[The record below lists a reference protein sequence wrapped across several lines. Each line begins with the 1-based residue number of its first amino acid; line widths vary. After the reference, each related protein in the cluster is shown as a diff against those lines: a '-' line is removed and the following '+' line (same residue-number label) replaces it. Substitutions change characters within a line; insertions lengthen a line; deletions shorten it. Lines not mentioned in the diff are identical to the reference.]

1 MSACRL
7 PTGRLSRQGGFT
19 LLEILIAV
27 VILSVGLLGLAGLQ
41 AQSLRAN
48 QSALFLSQ
56 ANLLAY
62 DVVDQMRANRD
73 PARRGDYDISLG
85 YDGDDVNNPGAAGE
99 HIAEWYERIADKLP
113 MLEDA
118 TGGSI
123 SVDSDR
129 RVTVIV
135 RWYDERASRDPD
147 NAVREVA
154 VVSQL

>member
-1 MSACRL
+1 M
-7 PTGRLSRQGGFT
+7 PTAAKHARRHGQRGFT
-19 LLEILIAV
+19 LLEVLVAV

-62 DVVDQMRANRD
+62 DIVDQLRANRD
-73 PARRGDYDISLG
+73 AARSGDYDIALG
-85 YDGDDVNNPGAAGE
+85 FDPDGVGNGGVAGE
-99 HIAEWYERIADKLP
+99 HISEWYERINDKLP
-113 MLEDA
+113 MLEGQ

-123 SVDSDR
+123 VVDNNR
-129 RVTVIV
+129 RATVIV

-147 NAVREVA
+147 NALREVA
-154 VVSQL
+154 VVTQL